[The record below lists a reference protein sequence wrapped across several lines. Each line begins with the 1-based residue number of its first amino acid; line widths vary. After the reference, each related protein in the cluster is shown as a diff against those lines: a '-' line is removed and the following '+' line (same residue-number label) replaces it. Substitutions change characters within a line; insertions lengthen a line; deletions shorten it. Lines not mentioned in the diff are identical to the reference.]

1 MGLRAFPPP
10 AVPLRA
16 MSVRCITQ
24 RMVLARL
31 VRVSSRAAVPASLF
45 GIGAGGLLLHE
56 HRARQQAER
65 LAAATLETLLNAIDA
80 NDPVTGAHV
89 RRVARYALVIGDAAD
104 LDEHALRAL
113 ERIALFHDIGKIHEA
128 LFDIVH
134 DDDKPSPADWRA
146 ISTHPTRGAE
156 VLQPLA
162 PFYPELPE
170 GVIAHHECW
179 DGSGYPRRLAGED
192 IPFAS
197 RIVALADTFDAL
209 TARRRYRPGRPPEQ
223 AADVICQGRGA
234 QFDPELTDLFLCPPV
249 FQCLRETLHREG
261 QQQAER
267 SRTGTRAATPERR
280 RTNKPTPAP
289 DVRFRW
295 RNTAPSTA
303 AATGEA

>member
-1 MGLRAFPPP
+1 MGLRAFPP
-10 AVPLRA
+10 LRRRRHVRHVTKRTLLA
-16 MSVRCITQ
+16 PSVR
-24 RMVLARL
+24 VP
-31 VRVSSRAAVPASLF
+31 SRAAIPASLF
-45 GIGAGGLLLHE
+45 GIGAGGFLLHE

-104 LDEHALRAL
+104 LDEHALHAL

-134 DDDKPSPADWRA
+134 DDDKLSPEDWRA

-156 VLQPLA
+156 VLQPLS

-170 GVIAHHECW
+170 GVLAHHECW
-179 DGSGYPRRLAGED
+179 DGSGYPRKLVGEE
-192 IPFAS
+192 IPFAA

-209 TARRRYRPGRPPEQ
+209 TARRRYRSGRPPAE
-223 AADVICQGRGA
+223 AADVICRGRSV

-249 FQCLRETLHREG
+249 FQCLRETHRKEATRSADHH
-261 QQQAER
+261 AEPR
-267 SRTGTRAATPERR
+267 KVSTERR
-280 RTNKPTPAP
+280 RMNKPTPAP

-295 RNTAPSTA
+295 QNTSPKTA
-303 AATGEA
+303 SDHATGAS

>member
-1 MGLRAFPPP
+1 M
-10 AVPLRA
+10 
-16 MSVRCITQ
+16 RCVTW
-24 RMVLARL
+24 RTVLARL
-31 VRVSSRAAVPASLF
+31 ARVTSRAAVPASLF
-45 GIGAGGLLLHE
+45 GIGAGSLLLHE

-89 RRVARYALVIGDAAD
+89 RRVARYALVLGDAAD
-104 LDEHALRAL
+104 LEERALRAL

-134 DDDKPSPADWRA
+134 DDDKLSPEAWRA

-170 GVIAHHECW
+170 GVLAHHECW

-209 TARRRYRPGRPPEQ
+209 TARRRYRPGRPPEE
-223 AADVICQGRGA
+223 AADVICRGRGI

-249 FQCLRETLHREG
+249 FACLRTTLQSEHGRG
-261 QQQAER
+261 APPR
-267 SRTGTRAATPERR
+267 KPAERR
-280 RTNKPTPAP
+280 RMNKRTPAP

-295 RNTAPSTA
+295 RTAGAPAEAVGQPTA
-303 AATGEA
+303 DT